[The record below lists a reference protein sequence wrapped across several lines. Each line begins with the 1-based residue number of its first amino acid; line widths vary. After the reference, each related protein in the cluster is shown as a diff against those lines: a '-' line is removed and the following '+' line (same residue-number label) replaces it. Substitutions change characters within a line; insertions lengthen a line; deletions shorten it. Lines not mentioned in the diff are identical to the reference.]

1 MDYELEEDDL
11 DLETEEFEA
20 DDVASAKESG
30 GQGEQVQS
38 GGGGGGGRGNRT
50 PFARE
55 IRQMLV
61 GFGDAREPDPET
73 VALLEQLANQFLRGI
88 CLDAIRLQQP
98 PQSTPSASAA
108 SSSSHSHS
116 HSNAHSTGSHSHS
129 APSGGAQ
136 VIAKR
141 GPPIKLQIEQL
152 LCLLRRDSRKYSRV
166 RELLVMYE
174 ELKKARRA
182 LDLLKNNADGK

>member
-11 DLETEEFEA
+11 DMEAEEFET
-20 DDVASAKESG
+20 DEVASGKESG
-30 GQGEQVQS
+30 GQGEQTQS
-38 GGGGGGGRGNRT
+38 GGGGRSGRGNRT

-73 VALLEQLANQFLRGI
+73 VALLDQLALQFLRGL

-98 PQSTPSASAA
+98 LQPTPTASA
-108 SSSSHSHS
+108 SSSHSHS
-116 HSNAHSTGSHSHS
+116 HSNAHSSSSSLSHST
-129 APSGGAQ
+129 PSGSAQ
-136 VIAKR
+136 TSAKK
-141 GPPIKLQIEQL
+141 GPPIRLQIEQL
-152 LCLLRRDSRKYSRV
+152 LCLLRRDNRKYSRV

-182 LDLLKNNADGK
+182 LDLLKGDAK

>member
-11 DLETEEFEA
+11 DIETEEFET
-20 DDVASAKESG
+20 DDVAIAKESG
-30 GQGEQVQS
+30 GQGEQAHS
-38 GGGGGGGRGNRT
+38 SGGGGGRGNRT

-73 VALLEQLANQFLRGI
+73 VALLDQLASQFLRGL
-88 CLDAIRLQQP
+88 CLDTIRLQQP
-98 PQSTPSASAA
+98 PQSTPTASAA
-108 SSSSHSHS
+108 SSSHSHS
-116 HSNAHSTGSHSHS
+116 HSNTHSSSSSHSHS
-129 APSGGAQ
+129 TPSAAAQ
-136 VIAKR
+136 ASAKR
-141 GPPIKLQIEQL
+141 GPPIRLQIEQL

-182 LDLLKNNADGK
+182 LDLLKGDAK